1 MTTPSEPP
9 ARHESARATRQR
21 ILDAAGGLM
30 LSGGYAQMTIA
41 ELAKTAG
48 VSAQTIYNS
57 VGGKAEVVKAVYDV
71 TLAGDVN
78 PEPMSDRPEFRAMTG
93 AADLDSWTR
102 AYAVWSSMIFQRVGP
117 LLAALLA
124 HGPGGDPVLE
134 QLVATMDT
142 ERRTGN
148 EHALHGLMERGQ
160 LARRSS
166 LPRMVDSVWVL
177 TAPEVYDRL
186 VHRSGWSVAAYEN
199 WLATQLRAALADDRS
214 RSRDA

>member
-1 MTTPSEPP
+1 MTTSGEGP
-9 ARHESARATRQR
+9 ARLESARATRQR
-21 ILDAAGGLM
+21 ILDAAGGLL
-30 LSGGYAQMTIA
+30 LSGGYARMTIA

-71 TLAGDVN
+71 MLAGDLDAV
-78 PEPMSDRPEFRAMTG
+78 PMSDRPEFRAMTE
-93 AADLDSWTR
+93 APDLDSWAR
-102 AYAVWSSMIFQRVGP
+102 AYAAWCSAISQRVGP

-134 QLVATMDT
+134 ELVATMES

-148 EHALHGLMERGQ
+148 GHALRGLRERG
-160 LARRSS
+160 LLESRS
-166 LPRMVDSVWVL
+166 PRAVDSVWVL

-186 VHRSGWSVAAYEN
+186 VHRRGWSVAAYET
-199 WLATQLRAALADDRS
+199 WLATQLRTALADD
-214 RSRDA
+214 